1 MVLGA
6 IQIINNFKIE
16 NLNAETFIKFLEI
29 IMKNLKR
36 VEGYKIPT
44 TKPFNEMHGIEEHH
58 ESEDEKINESCD
70 DDNDENDNHTLTVE
84 VIFNMNYFNYFFRS
98 FNIRKSFKR
107 CIIY

>member
-44 TKPFNEMHGIEEHH
+44 TKPINEMHEIEEH
-58 ESEDEKINESCD
+58 ESEDEKINESCE

-84 VIFNMNYFNYFFRS
+84 V
-98 FNIRKSFKR
+98 NI
-107 CIIY
+107 